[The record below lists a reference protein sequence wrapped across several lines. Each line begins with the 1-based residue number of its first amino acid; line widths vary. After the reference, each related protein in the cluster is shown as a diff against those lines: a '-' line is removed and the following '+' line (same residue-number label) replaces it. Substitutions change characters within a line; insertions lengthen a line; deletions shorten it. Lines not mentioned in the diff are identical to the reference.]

1 MSKLS
6 SLSRVLRFG
15 VLLVGVCCLVLYAT
29 GCSKPNTKYVIPEDI
44 YGVTVPANAV
54 WPEVARVDLPAR
66 GTTLSE
72 GDFCLVPDE
81 FRRIQLLQPY
91 DVTGLEKVKEYEQ
104 ESGVITEWREP
115 NGNYKILTY
124 KDSKGLNRVVGAIT
138 ISKYITTGRGC
149 RNQLTAQEVDA
160 LFENCTYKVDT
171 KNDQESRIYEMNGRK
186 LILTLKYDVVR
197 SIQILVDMSEVMD
210 VQR

>member
-1 MSKLS
+1 MFTRSVCKVTRQFVCVVYLI
-6 SLSRVLRFG
+6 SLLG
-15 VLLVGVCCLVLYAT
+15 VLCGLT
-29 GCSKPNTKYVIPEDI
+29 GCSKPNTKYVIPDDI

-54 WPEVARVDLPAR
+54 WPEVSRVDLPAR
-66 GTTLSE
+66 GTTLAE

-91 DVTGLEKVKEYEQ
+91 DTTGLEKIKDYEQ
-104 ESGVITEWREP
+104 EAGVITEWREP

-124 KDSKGLNRVVGAIT
+124 KDSDGLDRVVGAIT

-149 RNQLTAQEVDA
+149 RNQLTAQEVDV
-160 LFENCTYKVDT
+160 LFENCTYKVDV

-197 SIQILVDMSEVMD
+197 SIQILVDMSEVLHA
-210 VQR
+210 